1 MMLRRLI
8 LPEMRNA
15 LRMLESDL
23 QEIRHTSPFETVYRD
38 ITTGS
43 RSIPA
48 NVLETNKAFHIEA
61 EVPGA
66 AREDINI
73 ELTDERTLAIHGNIK
88 AKKPIATEKTK
99 DKESDIKVWAEERST
114 GSFHR
119 VFQFPTRLSQDG
131 IKADIKDGV
140 LTLEVSKS
148 TENGSKKIPID
159 WK

>member
-1 MMLRRLI
+1 MLRRFV

-23 QEIRHTSPFETVYRD
+23 QEIRHASPFESVYRD
-38 ITTGS
+38 ITSGS

-61 EVPGA
+61 EIPGA
-66 AREDINI
+66 AREDISI
-73 ELTDERTLAIHGNIK
+73 ELADERTLAIHGSIK
-88 AKKPIATEKTK
+88 AKKTTGPEGKK
-99 DKESDIKVWAEERST
+99 DNDFKIWAEERPT
-114 GSFHR
+114 GAFHR
-119 VFQFPTRLSQDG
+119 VFQFPTRLSQEG
-131 IKADIKDGV
+131 IKADMKDGV

-148 TENGSKKIPID
+148 NDNGTKKIPID